1 MEYGIFQIIILSI
14 FINNFVVSRFLGLC
28 PYMGVSKQLDSAI
41 GMGMGVT
48 FVMTMASLV
57 TWLLYTF
64 FLSPTYYNIF
74 YTVFNIP
81 IDQVPDLTF
90 LRTIVFILVIAALVQ
105 FIEMYIQKVSPTLY
119 RALGIYL
126 PLITTNCA
134 ILGVAVLNIDMFFAE
149 GLPKENSF
157 IHTLV
162 QAFSAGIGFLLVLIL
177 MAGIR
182 EKLELANVPKPL
194 RGVPIAFI
202 MAGLMS
208 IAFLGFAG
216 MKIN

>member
-162 QAFSAGIGFLLVLIL
+162 QAFSAGIGFLLVLVL

-194 RGVPIAFI
+194 RGAPIAFI